1 MQRRISCPG
10 SMKTHRW
17 YLVEAVTWKGQKEE
31 TLRRSTGRQPHHG
44 SSHLHSDADDGVGS
58 WDTVLCGWPCTVLQ
72 SESLWWI
79 NRTPQKGFGMSGTH
93 SVSSPTVAAS
103 VQGDVVLGP
112 FLSTACRLRWW
123 WFHKKLRKVSVFLSW
138 NSWLS
143 PGGIRLR
150 CAVNCDGSTFLPGL
164 FSSQ

>member
-10 SMKTHRW
+10 SMKTHW
-17 YLVEAVTWKGQKEE
+17 WF
-31 TLRRSTGRQPHHG
+31 SW
-44 SSHLHSDADDGVGS
+44 SSHLEGSERGNFAEEHRQAAPPHLHRDADDGVGS
-58 WDTVLCGWPCTVLQ
+58 WETVLCGWPCTILQ
-72 SESLWWI
+72 SESLWCI
-79 NRTPQKGFGMSGTH
+79 NRTPQKGFGISGTH